1 MTSPP
6 TSLNADGQEGQPGQ
20 PVVVR
25 TREVIFERP
34 RSAKQAGRVFGPG
47 FLARLREKQT
57 LAWFLTAFLSLGLW
71 LLGVGLSGLAGLE
84 TLPEGKKSV
93 VGALAWGSLFF
104 FGSLWLFRI
113 ALIRAETERR
123 ARSGDLPWTWDHPWR
138 PEWMPPDQQ
147 PWSGLILSRLA
158 VLGLVAVV
166 NLAIDWE
173 EGCGP
178 RAIVLGVDA
187 LGLVLLYDSVR
198 KLVQWIRFRH
208 PIVTWVSLPAFL
220 GESLEGRI
228 SFARPVRPSEPP
240 QLTLRCVREELV
252 RDSGTEQRK
261 LFRVYSQTQ
270 NLLLEGGEPVDYLDF
285 AFDLPEPVGS
295 LATDLH
301 AKEPVYWQ
309 LLVKVPVAGPDLEAR
324 FLAPVYRKLT
334 AKKKNG

>member
-1 MTSPP
+1 MTTPP
-6 TSLNADGQEGQPGQ
+6 ISRNADGQEGQPGE

-25 TREVIFERP
+25 TKEVLFERP
-34 RSAKQAGRVFGPG
+34 RSAMAPRRVFGPG

-57 LAWFLTAFLSLGLW
+57 LSWFLTAFLALGLW
-71 LLGVGLSGLAGLE
+71 LLGVGLVGLTGLE
-84 TLPEGKKSV
+84 TLPEGRKSV
-93 VGALAWGSLFF
+93 VGALAWGSLFS
-104 FGSLWLFRI
+104 FGSLWMFRL
-113 ALIRAETERR
+113 ALAQAETERR
-123 ARSGDLPWTWDHPWR
+123 ARGGDLPWTWDHPWR
-138 PEWMPPDQQ
+138 PEWMAPEQQ

-166 NLAIDWE
+166 NVIDWE
-173 EGCGP
+173 KGCGP
-178 RAIVLGVDA
+178 RGIVLGVDA

-220 GESLEGRI
+220 GESLEGRL

-240 QLTLRCVREELV
+240 QLTLRCVREEV
-252 RDSGTEQRK
+252 ERNGGTEQRRV
-261 LFRVYSQTQ
+261 FRIYSQTQ
-270 NLLLEGGEPVDYLDF
+270 TLPLGGEPVDYLDF
-285 AFDLPEPVGS
+285 AFDLPDPVSS
-295 LATDLH
+295 LATELH

-324 FLAPVYRKLT
+324 FLAPVYRKMT